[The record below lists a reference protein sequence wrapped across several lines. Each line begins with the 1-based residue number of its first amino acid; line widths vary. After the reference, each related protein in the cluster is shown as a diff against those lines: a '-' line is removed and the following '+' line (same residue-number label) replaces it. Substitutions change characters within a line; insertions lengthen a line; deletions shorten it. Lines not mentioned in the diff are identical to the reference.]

1 MGSLYYSQVADVLR
15 AAGVQVAVS
24 DINEGWERRS
34 RGSGGFDSPPLGI
47 CWHHTA
53 SSASV
58 NNDLNY
64 MIHNSPD
71 APIGNMLLARDGVVW
86 PIAAG
91 AANTQG
97 KGGPTSFSRGTV
109 PLDQGNTRMWAIEA
123 QNNGVGEDW
132 AQVQI
137 DAYFLVN
144 TALSQMFGNQVTDLC
159 SHQFYAPSR
168 KIDPATTS
176 AVQGP
181 WRPTSVTSSG
191 TWSTEDI
198 RSEAVRRSTYVP
210 PQPIPPTPPT
220 PTPEDDDDM
229 STFIIRNRDD
239 GSVVLLAYDGAGVTA
254 TGLAF
259 EDLGAYQDKFGPWLD
274 TDPVVFAD
282 FIRKSNE

>member
-210 PQPIPPTPPT
+210 PQPIPTPDE
-220 PTPEDDDDM
+220 EDEYDM
-229 STFIIRNRDD
+229 AFIIVNQATNQPALVYGSGKVTGID
-239 GSVVLLAYDGAGVTA
+239 GTSFDAFVAKYGPPITVEDVT
-254 TGLAF
+254 F
-259 EDLGAYQDKFGPWLD
+259 ND
-274 TDPVVFAD
+274 FAS
-282 FIRKSNE
+282 KE